1 MRFFR
6 RGDAGSEI
14 PTVRDGDGDGDVE
27 YDLRGLTS
35 DIDGSFLAAD
45 GIARTRT
52 ALEHREL
59 PIITLAPGVRYGSPI
74 ARPQAVVCIGQNYAA
89 HAAESG
95 SPVPEQPIIFFK
107 HPNAIVGPYDPIL
120 LPRGSTRLD
129 WEVELGVV
137 IRSRASYI
145 ESPEAALTCVAGYIT
160 SNDVSE
166 REFQIERSGGQWS
179 KGKSARTFN
188 PLGPALVPAD
198 EVDGQ
203 ALRLWSTVNGEARQD
218 STTADMVFSIGQLVM
233 DLSEYLVLEPGD
245 LINTGTPQGVALS
258 GRFPYLTVGDRVEVG
273 IDGLGSQASVV
284 VASLERGKST
294 A

>member
-14 PTVRDGDGDGDVE
+14 PTVRDSDVD
-27 YDLRGLTS
+27 YDLRGLTG
-35 DIDGSFLAAD
+35 DIDGSFLATD
-45 GIARTRT
+45 GIARTRA
-52 ALEHREL
+52 ALARHEL
-59 PIITLAPGVRYGSPI
+59 PVIKLTPEVRYGAPI
-74 ARPQAVVCIGQNYAA
+74 ARPQAVLCIGQNYAA

-95 SPVPEQPIIFFK
+95 SAVPEQPILFFK
-107 HPNAIVGPYDPIL
+107 HPNTIVGPYDPIL

-137 IRSRASYI
+137 IRSRAGYI
-145 ESPEAALTCVAGYIT
+145 ETPEDALTYVAGYVT

-179 KGKSARTFN
+179 KGKSAPTFN
-188 PLGPALVPAD
+188 PLGPAFVPAD
-198 EVDGQ
+198 EIDVQ
-203 ALRLWSTVNGEARQD
+203 TLRLWSTVNGEGRQD
-218 STTADMVFSIGQLVM
+218 STTADMVFSVGQLVM
-233 DLSEYLVLEPGD
+233 DLSKYLVLEPGD

-258 GRFPYLTVGDRVEVG
+258 GRFPYLKIGDRVEVG

-284 VASLERGKST
+284 VASLENHEST
-294 A
+294 R